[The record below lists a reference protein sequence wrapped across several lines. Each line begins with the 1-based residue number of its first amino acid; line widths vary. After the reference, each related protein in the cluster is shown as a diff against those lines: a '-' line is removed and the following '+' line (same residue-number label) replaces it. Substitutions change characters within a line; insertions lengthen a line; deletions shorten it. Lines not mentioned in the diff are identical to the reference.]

1 MFNQTEPTRSE
12 GTKRDYANRYAW
24 LKRRYCRETG
34 VDDLDPNE
42 VVANLILAKP
52 SYSMRGW
59 RQVKSATLYF
69 IEAFAPQY
77 EHAAERLRQESSAG
91 LRKSMGKKRKE
102 VPAKTWRAI
111 QAELE
116 SRQTDGYRNA
126 GQLLHVLRATM
137 VTGLRPNEWAYSEII
152 THGGT
157 GRDVLRVRNS
167 KHTNGR
173 ANGEFR
179 EMFIDELLPEERSE
193 IETALRLCTADA
205 DADVQRMIHALRD
218 EFAEVRKTPRLLR
231 ADPDLAKSSV
241 TLYSFRHQFIANAK
255 MTYEDPEIISALCG
269 HVSTKTAFEHYGAR
283 RNARNRVRVSPTP
296 ESVEAVAKV
305 KLETYR
311 DFVAAR
317 KHGPTPS

>member
-1 MFNQTEPTRSE
+1 MFNQTAPTRSE
-12 GTKRDYANRYAW
+12 GTKRDYVDRYGW
-24 LKRRYCRETG
+24 LKQRFCREAN

-52 SYSMRGW
+52 NYSMRGW
-59 RQVKSATLYF
+59 RQVKSATLYY

-77 EHAAERLRQESSAG
+77 EHAAERLRQESSSG

-102 VPAKTWRAI
+102 VPTKTWRAI

-116 SRQTDGYRNA
+116 SRQANGYRNA

-137 VTGLRPNEWAYSEII
+137 VTGLRPNEWAFSEIT
-152 THGGT
+152 THEDT

-193 IETALRLCTADA
+193 VETALRLCATNDDA
-205 DADVQRMIHALRD
+205 DSKRMIHALRD
-218 EFAEVRKTPRLLR
+218 EFAEVRKTPRLVR
-231 ADPDLAKSSV
+231 ADPDLVKSSV

-255 MTYEDPEIISALCG
+255 MTYEEPEIVSALCG

-283 RNARNRVRVSPTP
+283 RNARNRIRVSPTP
-296 ESVEAVAKV
+296 ESVAAVANV

-311 DFVAAR
+311 DFVAA
-317 KHGPTPS
+317 KKYGPTLS